1 MPAHYPVP
9 IQEDIRD
16 LLNGLLGRAVAAD
29 RIKPQSADDEDPSD
43 RGAIAEYVTDE
54 GETGALCIMDDRFV
68 VRAGAALVMV
78 PTNAAEDDLKRG
90 ELDNYLPNVQE
101 VLNVM
106 TRLLNSPHTPHLR
119 LKTVHRLPG
128 ELPEGVV
135 SLREK
140 PEFRRDFAVFM
151 EGYGD
156 SRFSLLVN

>member
-1 MPAHYPVP
+1 MPAHFPVP

-29 RIKPQSADDEDPSD
+29 RVKSQDDYDNVRD
-43 RGAIAEYVTDE
+43 KGAIAEYVTDD
-54 GETGALCIMDDRFV
+54 GATGALCIMDDRFV

-78 PTNAAEDDLKRG
+78 PVNASEDDLKRG
-90 ELDNYLPNVQE
+90 DLDNYLPNVQE

-106 TRLLNSPHTPHLR
+106 MRLLNSPHTPHLR
-119 LKTVHRLPG
+119 LKTVHPVPG
-128 ELPEGVV
+128 DLPEGVV
-135 SLREK
+135 SLQNQ
-140 PEFRRDFAVFM
+140 PQFRRDFAVFI